1 MSAISSPTPSPAPPP
16 GKVAPPLVEP
26 PPERRARWKLLLV
39 VLGVVAVGAF
49 AVYELWLQPQ
59 QPAPSAPVAAIRT
72 ARVTAGP
79 MERVE
84 RVSGITNSINYVN
97 IRAPRQRGGERMPML
112 LLELPPSG
120 AKVKKGDVVARIDD
134 QSLRDHID
142 DVNAMVIAAEADV
155 KKRRAEQEAEWSS
168 LEQSLRLAK
177 ANWEKWK
184 VEASAAEIR
193 TVIDRELLDLG
204 VEESEAAYL
213 AQQKDLNWQ
222 KTENEAELRILE
234 ITQERHTRHRDR
246 HIYDLR
252 HYTIK
257 SPMDGMVV
265 RQQIFR
271 SGQMQ
276 IVEQGDQIRPGMLF
290 LKVMDTD
297 HMQVEANISQ
307 ADSSQ
312 FRIGQQARVGLDAFP
327 GLEFKGRV
335 RSIGALAKSSRRSQ
349 YVRRIPI
356 NITIEGSDPR
366 LIPDLSAYADIILD
380 RVDNAKHIPLG
391 AVHEDA
397 GQAYVYVKQ
406 GEKFTKRPVELG
418 FRNHTDVAVVSGL
431 EVGEEVALDLP
442 VS

>member
-112 LLELPPSG
+112 LLELLPSG

-168 LEQSLRLAK
+168 LEQSLRL
-177 ANWEKWK
+177 
-184 VEASAAEIR
+184 
-193 TVIDRELLDLG
+193 
-204 VEESEAAYL
+204 
-213 AQQKDLNWQ
+213 
-222 KTENEAELRILE
+222 AELRILE